1 MLLLA
6 CLGGQKAQ
14 VVGAA
19 DQVQIAPLLGSKVA
33 EERRRLEL
41 PLMRLKPLDYLL
53 EPRHGSG
60 FIAAGCRERLLRGKA
75 SLLHAPLFEDAAKH
89 KPSEQDLEQPG
100 HPEREAVQRTLH
112 EVGQVVADLG
122 KVPLP
127 KFLVSSLMQ
136 PVHLG
141 LHLGKVVELKLALFH
156 EYLAVEWIVLPLP
169 HASVSSGRT
178 EGSGRSVFCLS
189 CSAPDAA
196 ARVPLDLSSRESRG
210 RPARKTG

>member
-14 VVGAA
+14 VVGAV
-19 DQVQIAPLLGSKVA
+19 DQVQIAPLLGREVA

-41 PLMRLKPLDYLL
+41 PLMRLKPLDGLL

-89 KPSEQDLEQPG
+89 KPSEQDLDQPR
-100 HPEREAVQRTLH
+100 HPKREAVQRTLH
-112 EVGQVVADLG
+112 EVDQVVADLG

-127 KFLVSSLMQ
+127 SFSY
-136 PVHLG
+136 P
-141 LHLGKVVELKLALFH
+141 
-156 EYLAVEWIVLPLP
+156 
-169 HASVSSGRT
+169 R
-178 EGSGRSVFCLS
+178 
-189 CSAPDAA
+189 
-196 ARVPLDLSSRESRG
+196 
-210 RPARKTG
+210 